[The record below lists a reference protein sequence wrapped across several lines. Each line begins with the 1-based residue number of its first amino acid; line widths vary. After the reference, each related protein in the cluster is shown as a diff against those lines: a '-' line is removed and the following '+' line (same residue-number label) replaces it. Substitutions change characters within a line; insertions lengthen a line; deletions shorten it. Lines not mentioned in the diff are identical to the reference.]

1 MRLIVTIDNELTLVD
16 SDIYIYIYVSYGH
29 CIVVMFIIQR
39 ALTRPHR
46 DRR

>member
-16 SDIYIYIYVSYGH
+16 YDIYIYMCVSYGH
-29 CIVVMFIIQR
+29 CIVMFIIQR